1 MRGLNVRKKFVKE
14 EAMAIKGDN
23 VKFASTMCIIGS
35 VFTFDKHPGASI
47 IIALASFFAL
57 AIVWCMED

>member
-1 MRGLNVRKKFVKE
+1 
-14 EAMAIKGDN
+14 MAIKGDN